1 VSGPVSVLRHHDRE
15 VLVHATAARL
25 VTRLVDL
32 QRDGAVPALA
42 LTGGTVANE
51 IYAAVAASPAARAV
65 DWARLELWWGDERF
79 VPSGDDD
86 RNDRQA
92 RAALLDSVP
101 LDPARVHPMPASDG
115 EPSDLDEAAADYA
128 RQLRASAA
136 TRFDV
141 VLLGVG
147 PDGHVASLFPGFPQ
161 LDVQDTVAA
170 AVRNSPKPPPERIS
184 LTFPA
189 LERADE
195 IWFLVAGAEKAD
207 AVRRALTPAADPHE
221 TPAARPRGAR
231 RTLWL
236 LDEAAA
242 TGLDGSQE

>member
-1 VSGPVSVLRHHDRE
+1 VTEPVSVLRHHDRE

-32 QRDGAVPALA
+32 QRDGGVATLA

-51 IYAAVAASPAARAV
+51 IYAAVAGSPAAGAV
-65 DWARLELWWGDERF
+65 DWARVELWWGDERF
-79 VPSGDDD
+79 VPAGSED

-92 RAALLDSVP
+92 REALLDRVP
-101 LDPARVHPMPASDG
+101 LNPERVHPMPASDG
-115 EPSDLDEAAADYA
+115 PTADLDAAAADYA
-128 RQLRASAA
+128 RQLRESPAQ
-136 TRFDV
+136 RFDI

-147 PDGHVASLFPGFPQ
+147 PDGHVASLFPRFPQ
-161 LDVQDTVAA
+161 LEVENTITVA
-170 AVRNSPKPPPERIS
+170 VRDSPKPPPERIS

-195 IWFLVAGAEKAD
+195 VWFLVAGTEKAD
-207 AVRRALTPAADPHE
+207 AVRRALAPGTDPHD
-221 TPAARPRGAR
+221 TPAARPRGAS

-242 TGLDGSQE
+242 AALA